1 MNKKLNT
8 VFFILG
14 ATLFNV
20 LTAILG
26 FLLLS
31 FIYIRF
37 IFNSSVPEQN
47 NTWAFTFIFIAA
59 IVISFIVYRTLLKYL
74 MKKIDV
80 EKYFDPLFVRRNIKK
95 PGS

>member
-20 LTAILG
+20 LTAVVC
-26 FLLLS
+26 FLLFS
-31 FIYIRF
+31 FIYIKFIYSSAPEQSSSWAFSF
-37 IFNSSVPEQN
+37 IFL
-47 NTWAFTFIFIAA
+47 AA
-59 IVISFIVYRTLLKYL
+59 IVVSFIVYRYLLKYL
-74 MKKIDV
+74 MTKVDV
-80 EKYFDPLFVRRNIKK
+80 EKYFDPLFVRKKFKK

>member
-20 LTAILG
+20 LVAII
-26 FLLLS
+26 S
-31 FIYIRF
+31 FF
-37 IFNSSVPEQN
+37 IFALIYVKFVFNLLPEQSIS
-47 NTWAFTFIFIAA
+47 WGFAIIFIAS
-59 IVISFIVYRTLLKYL
+59 IVVSFFVYRFLLKFL
-74 MKKIDV
+74 LRKIDV
-80 EKYFDPLFVRRNIKK
+80 DKYFDPLFIRKNIKK